1 MRRTA
6 ILAVTALA
14 VLLPQNLHGQD
25 VASMVVRVQA
35 NGTPVTGVPIVAF
48 IDGNRRLLATTAE
61 SGLAIV
67 DLGRSRLIV
76 GSRVLAFAIQCDGS
90 TEVVLTPAGGSLPV
104 ATDACNRTSLGSLAW
119 GRDERLVVA
128 LGDAPAMQVTTSE
141 NVTRQQTGFR
151 IQVGPVVSV
160 PGGDELDAVNSGFGV
175 ELQFGADGKNG
186 LGIGAGVGFTTHDLE
201 GADESMSHWS
211 IFTEPRYTVNA
222 ARPGAHPYV
231 AARVAYTVF
240 DPESG
245 SGLLSETGWS
255 FGAGGGVVFPAS
267 GFLMIDLWGRFL
279 IVNVDAEGFDR
290 SGTDLRAGAS
300 LRF

>member
-1 MRRTA
+1 M
-6 ILAVTALA
+6 TALA
-14 VLLPQNLHGQD
+14 VFLPQDLHGQD

-35 NGTPVTGVPIVAF
+35 NGAPVTGVPIVAF

-104 ATDACNRTSLGSLAW
+104 ATDECDRTSLGSLAW

-128 LGDAPAMQVTTSE
+128 LGDNPAMHVTASE
-141 NVTRQQTGFR
+141 HVTRQQTGFR
-151 IQVGPVVSV
+151 IQIGPVVSV
-160 PGGDELDAVNSGFGV
+160 PGGLEPSAPNSGFGG
-175 ELQFGADGKNG
+175 ELQFGVDGKSG
-186 LGIGAGVGFTTHDLE
+186 LGLGAGVGFTSHGLE

-211 IFTEPRYTVNA
+211 IFAEPRYTFNA

-231 AARVAYTVF
+231 AGRIAYTKF

-255 FGAGGGVVFPAS
+255 FGGGGGVVFPAS
-267 GFLMIDLWGRFL
+267 AALMIDLWTR
-279 IVNVDAEGFDR
+279 IMVVNVDAEGFDR
-290 SGTDLRAGAS
+290 SGSDLRAGAS